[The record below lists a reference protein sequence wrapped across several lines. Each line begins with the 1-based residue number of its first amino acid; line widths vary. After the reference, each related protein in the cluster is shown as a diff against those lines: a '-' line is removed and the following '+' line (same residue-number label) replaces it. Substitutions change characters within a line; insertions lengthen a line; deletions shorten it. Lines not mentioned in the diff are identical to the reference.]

1 MVKRSEWRGKHGYAF
16 KVGSTERKYTLRS
29 LKKHKCD
36 EGQVVRARKFLIP
49 GIKKAEPLDAYGWI
63 TLATRVSTL
72 CGVIYL
78 VATKV
83 VTL

>member
-1 MVKRSEWRGKHGYAF
+1 MVGRSDWVQKHGLYA
-16 KVGSTERKYTLRS
+16 KSYGKIEKRT
-29 LKKHKCD
+29 LKKRKD
-36 EGQVVRARKFLIP
+36 QEGQVVHAREFLIP

-78 VATKV
+78 VGSA
-83 VTL
+83 LI